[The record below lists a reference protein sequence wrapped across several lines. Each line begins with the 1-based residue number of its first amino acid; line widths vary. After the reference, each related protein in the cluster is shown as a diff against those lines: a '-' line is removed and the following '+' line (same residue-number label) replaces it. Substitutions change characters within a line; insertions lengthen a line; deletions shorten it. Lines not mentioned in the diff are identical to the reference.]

1 MSQGGYVAR
10 RLIQMVPITLG
21 LVVVVFMLIHLVP
34 GDPVRA
40 ILGERAPQAA
50 VDQLRQE
57 LGLDRPIPEQ
67 FAAYVAGLAQGDLG
81 TSIRF
86 GDPVA
91 EVIASRLPPT
101 LALLLLATVFALL
114 ITLPL
119 ATIAAVW
126 SDRLPDHV
134 VRVVPLVGLGM
145 PAFWLGIILLMVFA
159 VELGWFPVGG
169 YGRDPVSQLHALVLP
184 AFTIALAISPITIR
198 SLRAALI
205 EVMDADYITTAR
217 SKGLPERRLLA
228 RHAVRN
234 AVIPT
239 VAVIGVSIGWL
250 VGNTLVIE
258 RVFAIPGIGALMLD
272 SIRVRDFPVVQGIT
286 LVVGVIVVLV
296 ALVTDLAHARL
307 DPRVRLG
314 ER

>member
-1 MSQGGYVAR
+1 
-10 RLIQMVPITLG
+10 MVPIVVG

-40 ILGERAPQAA
+40 ILGERAPQES
-50 VDQLRQE
+50 VDALRAE
-57 LGLDRPIPEQ
+57 LGLDQPLLTQ
-67 FAAYVAGLAQGDLG
+67 FVTYVSDLARGELG
-81 TSIRF
+81 TSIRYSN
-86 GDPVA
+86 PVG
-91 EVIASRLPPT
+91 EIILSRLPPT
-101 LALLLLATVFALL
+101 LGLLVMATIFAVL

-126 SDRLPDHV
+126 ADRIPDHV

-145 PAFWLGIILLMVFA
+145 PAFWLGIILLVIFA

-169 YGRDPVSQLHALVLP
+169 YGRDPASQLHSLILP

-205 EVMDADYITTAR
+205 EVLDADFITTAR
-217 SKGLPERRLLA
+217 SKGLAERRLLA
-228 RHAVRN
+228 RHGVRN

-239 VAVIGVSIGWL
+239 VAVMGVSIGWL
-250 VGNTLVIE
+250 IGNTLVIE
-258 RVFAIPGIGALMLD
+258 RVFAIPGIGALMLE
-272 SIRVRDFPVVQGIT
+272 SIRVRDFPVVQGVT
-286 LVVGVIVVLV
+286 LVIGVIVVVV
-296 ALVTDLAHARL
+296 ALATDLVHAWL

-314 ER
+314 EK